1 MKTLYYIDW
10 LLANLLNPIPDIN
23 TRNYMFSHDSDTT
36 PSTETSY
43 KTYSKGIR
51 KVPASLKYA
60 ISSHALANEQTVRI
74 LDTVKD
80 YYAQNTYPR

>member
-1 MKTLYYIDW
+1 
-10 LLANLLNPIPDIN
+10 
-23 TRNYMFSHDSDTT
+23 MFSHESDTT

-80 YYAQNTYPR
+80 YYAQNTYPRWLGKSTTKWLN